1 MEEEELAALREKR
14 LREKLQELQAAQA
27 QEAQKKSAL
36 KHICTPEAY
45 ARLANV
51 RLANP
56 ELYESVVQLLL
67 YLVQSRQL
75 KGKVGD
81 AQLRALLARLT
92 ARKEG
97 EIKVRRKGC
106 EGGE

>member
-14 LREKLQELQAAQA
+14 LREKLAELQAAQA
-27 QEAQKKSAL
+27 QEAQKKLAL
-36 KHICTPEAY
+36 QHLCTPEAY

-67 YLVQSRQL
+67 YLAQSRQL

-81 AQLRALLARLT
+81 EQLHALLVRLT

-97 EIKVRRKGC
+97 EIKVVRKRGAD
-106 EGGE
+106 

>member
-1 MEEEELAALREKR
+1 MAALREKR
-14 LREKLQELQAAQA
+14 LREKLAELQAAQI
-27 QEAQKKSAL
+27 QEAQRKLAL

-56 ELYESVVQLLL
+56 ELYENVVQLLL
-67 YLVQSRQL
+67 YLAQTRQL
-75 KGKVGD
+75 TEKVSE

-92 ARKEG
+92 ARREG
-97 EIKVRRKGC
+97 EIRIVRKG
-106 EGGE
+106 GE